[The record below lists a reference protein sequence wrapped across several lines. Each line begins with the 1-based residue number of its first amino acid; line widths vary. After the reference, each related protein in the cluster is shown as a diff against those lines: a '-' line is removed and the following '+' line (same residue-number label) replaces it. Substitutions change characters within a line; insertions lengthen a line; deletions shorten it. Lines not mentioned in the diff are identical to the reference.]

1 MDNRPLN
8 SSSFSPHTA
17 TTCTLGTTR
26 DYSYFSSLWV
36 VLGIG
41 SHAQLTIPQYS
52 GKKLHINPPTI
63 QIYVNIKKLKL
74 KDYRLLTNDSISD
87 VQITMQTQ
95 ENTMQH
101 NSFKFNNSTIAD
113 SNESKVYEISE
124 RKVKTTLRLIGEL
137 KKTQMNI

>member
-1 MDNRPLN
+1 
-8 SSSFSPHTA
+8 
-17 TTCTLGTTR
+17 
-26 DYSYFSSLWV
+26 
-36 VLGIG
+36 
-41 SHAQLTIPQYS
+41 
-52 GKKLHINPPTI
+52 
-63 QIYVNIKKLKL
+63 VNIKKLKL